1 MRRALQRVRAVV
13 RRVLDLFPFTALG
26 LLVLGASAYSLFEVG
41 LKRADL
47 ILLIIGAMGLGMGA
61 IALLATSFT
70 ALGLWLQLRKVG
82 GGDKLGMECGFS
94 TRSGFSVSTL
104 WFIPFVKLGWSWLN
118 PVAVVELKKHN
129 RRFHEVVTPTRRGLC
144 DEVVRKVDIGDAF
157 GLTKISFRMREERDV
172 RFYPS
177 VGNLRKMDVV
187 RSIASGEDMPHPGG
201 QPEGERA
208 DLRRYNP
215 GDPVRFILW
224 KVFAKTRE
232 IVIRTPERAIAP
244 ARQTCAYLV
253 AGAGGA
259 AAARPPRGAHP
270 AGSLGTQWVLG
281 ADGADEPA
289 KHKIQALEVLARS
302 GNCDDEQAGAGLS
315 RFLQKHAATGGARVV
330 VFVPPKPGPW
340 LEKVMAAAKARS
352 SPTRGSPVEFVVCMD
367 GMIKSPKTSW
377 LGNIALDAATP
388 ENAQPGMVLAKSTDV
403 SSVINTLAATRSNV
417 VLIDRRAGRV
427 FGEGHRRAL
436 GAA

>member
-253 AGAGGA
+253 AGAGDEAAAGA
-259 AAARPPRGAHP
+259 ARVAIE

>member
-224 KVFAKTRE
+224 KVCPKPRE
-232 IVIRTPERAIAP
+232 FVTPPPARASAP
-244 ARQTCAYLV
+244 ARQRWAGV
-253 AGAGGA
+253 ADGAGDEAAAGA
-259 AAARPPRGAHP
+259 ARVAIE

>member
-253 AGAGGA
+253 AGAGDE
-259 AAARPPRGAHP
+259 AAARAARVAIE

>member
-224 KVFAKTRE
+224 KVCATPRELFTR
-232 IVIRTPERAIAP
+232 PP
-244 ARQTCAYLV
+244 ARASPPPRPPCASPG
-253 AGAGGA
+253 AGAGDEAAAGA
-259 AAARPPRGAHP
+259 ARVAIE

>member
-253 AGAGGA
+253 AGAGAA
-259 AAARPPRGAHP
+259 AAARAAREAEEARSRGTH
-270 AGSLGTQWVLG
+270 WVLG
-281 ADGADEPA
+281 ADRPAQPA
-289 KHKIQALEVLARS
+289 KHKIKALEVLARS

>member
-1 MRRALQRVRAVV
+1 MSPAPRRRARPPPPGARAPAPP
-13 RRVLDLFPFTALG
+13 RG
-26 LLVLGASAYSLFEVG
+26 G
-41 LKRADL
+41 
-47 ILLIIGAMGLGMGA
+47 
-61 IALLATSFT
+61 
-70 ALGLWLQLRKVG
+70 G
-82 GGDKLGMECGFS
+82 GGDGAG
-94 TRSGFSVSTL
+94 
-104 WFIPFVKLGWSWLN
+104 
-118 PVAVVELKKHN
+118 
-129 RRFHEVVTPTRRGLC
+129 
-144 DEVVRKVDIGDAF
+144 DEA
-157 GLTKISFRMREERDV
+157 
-172 RFYPS
+172 
-177 VGNLRKMDVV
+177 
-187 RSIASGEDMPHPGG
+187 A
-201 QPEGERA
+201 
-208 DLRRYNP
+208 
-215 GDPVRFILW
+215 
-224 KVFAKTRE
+224 
-232 IVIRTPERAIAP
+232 
-244 ARQTCAYLV
+244 
-253 AGAGGA
+253 AGA
-259 AAARPPRGAHP
+259 ARVAIE

>member
-244 ARQTCAYLV
+244 ARPPGGRRGDGAGDEAA
-253 AGAGGA
+253 AGA
-259 AAARPPRGAHP
+259 ARVAIE

>member
-215 GDPVRFILW
+215 GDPVRFILCN
-224 KVFAKTRE
+224 VFAMPRFFL
-232 IVIRTPERAIAP
+232 IRTPARAAAP
-244 ARQTCAYLV
+244 ARRGGGGGGDGAGDEAA
-253 AGAGGA
+253 AGA
-259 AAARPPRGAHP
+259 ARVAIE

>member
-224 KVFAKTRE
+224 KVFPNPRE
-232 IVIRTPERAIAP
+232 IATPTPARATAP
-244 ARQTCAYLV
+244 ARQRGAGGG
-253 AGAGGA
+253 AGAGDEAAAGA
-259 AAARPPRGAHP
+259 ARVAIE

>member
-253 AGAGGA
+253 AGAGA
-259 AAARPPRGAHP
+259 AAAPRAPRGGLEARSPPPHGGGGAPRAPPPAPPHIHAHE
-270 AGSLGTQWVLG
+270 GF
-281 ADGADEPA
+281 
-289 KHKIQALEVLARS
+289 ARS

>member
-253 AGAGGA
+253 AGAGA
-259 AAARPPRGAHP
+259 AAAPRAPRGARG
-270 AGSLGTQWVLG
+270 AGARGPPGGGGG
-281 ADGADEPA
+281 AGPPQPA